1 MREPGFLIPIRLAA
15 TAFAL
20 AAGLC
25 VVILS
30 LLIVFDIVARSA
42 FRFSLQ
48 GTDELGGYALA
59 LVGSLGLTHTLLK
72 RGHPRIDV
80 VLRLLPAPLR
90 RTLHVVAYAMLA
102 VFALFMLRHA
112 FNEFSETIAY
122 GTVTN
127 TPLQT
132 PLWVPQLGWIVGLV
146 LFAAATVSC
155 TLHAAWLLLREPTR
169 VEEFYGTLSVD
180 EEVQDYVSGDHTP
193 PPLR

>member
-1 MREPGFLIPIRLAA
+1 MKEPVFLVPIRLAA
-15 TAFAL
+15 TAFAV

-25 VVILS
+25 VVVLS

-59 LVGSLGLTHTLLK
+59 LVGSLGLTYTLLK

-80 VLRLLPAPLR
+80 VLRLLPAPVR
-90 RTLHVVAYAMLA
+90 RTLHVVAYALLTM
-102 VFALFMLRHA
+102 FAAFMLRHA
-112 FNEFSETIAY
+112 LNEFSETISY

-146 LFAAATVSC
+146 LFSVATACC
-155 TLHAAWLLLREPTR
+155 TLHGAWLLWREPTR
-169 VEEFYGTLSVD
+169 VEEFYGTLTVD
-180 EEVQDYVSGDHTP
+180 EEVQDYVAGDHP
-193 PPLR
+193 PTILR